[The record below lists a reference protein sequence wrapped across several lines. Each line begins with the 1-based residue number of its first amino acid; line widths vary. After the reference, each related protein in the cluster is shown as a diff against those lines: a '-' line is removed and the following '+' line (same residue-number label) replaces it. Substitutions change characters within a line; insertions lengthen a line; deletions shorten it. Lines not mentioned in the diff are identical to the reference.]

1 MIKLKKNLKK
11 IFLKKKYTI
20 KNIEKTTIKKSILF
34 NLKKTNNERYFFV
47 KQHKKKML
55 SNWQNCCFFL
65 GLYKK
70 QWKKVNMSRFAFKYN
85 NNNLNIPNLKI
96 KSW

>member
-1 MIKLKKNLKK
+1 MKYILFIIIWN
-11 IFLKKKYTI
+11 IKYTI
-20 KNIEKTTIKKSILF
+20 KNIENATIKKSILF

>member
-1 MIKLKKNLKK
+1 MIKLEKNLKK
-11 IFLKKKYTI
+11 VFLKKKYTI
-20 KNIEKTTIKKSILF
+20 KNLEKTTIKKSVF
-34 NLKKTNNERYFFV
+34 NNFKKTNNERYFFV
-47 KQHKKKML
+47 KQYKKKML

-70 QWKKVNMSRFAFKYN
+70 QWKKINMSRFAFKYN
-85 NNNLNIPNLKI
+85 NNNLNIPNLKV